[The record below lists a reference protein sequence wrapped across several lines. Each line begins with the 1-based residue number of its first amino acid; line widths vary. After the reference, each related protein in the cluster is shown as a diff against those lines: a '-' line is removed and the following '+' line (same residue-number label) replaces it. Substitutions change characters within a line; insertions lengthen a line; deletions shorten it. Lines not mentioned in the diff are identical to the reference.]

1 MIEQGVVRD
10 AMQRL
15 ETLFRSY
22 RPQLLEAFGSAHY
35 RLKED
40 GSIVTDLDVRI
51 EKEARDLILNTYQS
65 IGFLGEETGQTGN
78 ASTYWCIDPIDG
90 TSSFIRGLP
99 FSTNMAALVHENR
112 VVASLI
118 YDFVRDELFTAIENE
133 PAHKNGQRLHI
144 DDALKQ
150 HDEIVYVLGGE
161 YFSHVREAMHELGVR
176 AFLPLSAS
184 GHAYTLLAQGM
195 IDGVVQINQVSSLY
209 DRAPG
214 VHIAEQSG
222 AVMYCLDDAEGADRS
237 RYIIGR
243 KALIDRIEASG
254 LF

>member
-1 MIEQGVVRD
+1 MIEVGVVRD

-22 RPQLLEAFGSAHY
+22 RPQLLEVFGSAHY
-35 RLKED
+35 ILKED
-40 GSIVTDLDVRI
+40 GSVVTDLDVRI
-51 EKEARDLILNTYQS
+51 EKEARDLILNTFPEF
-65 IGFLGEETGQTGN
+65 GFLGEETGKTGN
-78 ASTYWCIDPIDG
+78 ESTYWCIDPIDG

-112 VVASLI
+112 VIASLI
-118 YDFVRDELFTAIENE
+118 YDFVRDEIFTSPENE
-133 PAHKNGQRLHI
+133 PATKNGESLHI
-144 DDALKQ
+144 DDSLIL

-161 YFSHVREAMHELGVR
+161 YFGQVREAMQELGVR

-184 GHAYTLLAQGM
+184 GHAYTLLAQGK
-195 IDGVVQINQVSSLY
+195 IDGVVQINSVSSVY

-214 VHIAEQSG
+214 VYIAERSG
-222 AVMYCLDDAEGADRS
+222 AVMYCLDDSEGADRA
-237 RYIIGR
+237 RYIIG
-243 KALIDRIEASG
+243 KPNLIARIEASG